1 MPPSFAL
8 ASSGPLLK
16 GWKPRSRPIL
26 FEASRRALLSAE
38 VNILP
43 NSVGRDIAAISCL
56 CHVDTISITNS
67 FHLRQVIRKV
77 NSTSTSYLKMVEKQS
92 PESAWSFS
100 LGSTPSDAGSSV
112 QVHADNGSTRT
123 QSLSGTK
130 RPLTPSV
137 RDLTVDP
144 VKERLSRTGP
154 PSPSIS
160 SHSSEP
166 PLRDDL
172 LRDLIHSYDTHLVT
186 TASVPVSH
194 SRKRPHDGALTDT
207 EPPAKRD
214 RLIEELEQMAPTESK
229 AAIESLPTRQKEI
242 NVPGDPV
249 AFTRAE
255 TTIPT
260 IEGHTRVILPIRS
273 STKRQTSRQQ
283 RRQTTALPEQH
294 EHAETKSEQGT

>member
-1 MPPSFAL
+1 
-8 ASSGPLLK
+8 
-16 GWKPRSRPIL
+16 
-26 FEASRRALLSAE
+26 
-38 VNILP
+38 
-43 NSVGRDIAAISCL
+43 
-56 CHVDTISITNS
+56 
-67 FHLRQVIRKV
+67 
-77 NSTSTSYLKMVEKQS
+77 MVEKQS

-112 QVHADNGSTRT
+112 QVHAENGSPRT

-137 RDLTVDP
+137 RDPTRITVDP

-186 TASVPVSH
+186 TASVPVRH
-194 SRKRPHDGALTDT
+194 SLKRPHDGALTDT
-207 EPPAKRD
+207 EPLAKRD
-214 RLIEELEQMAPTESK
+214 RLIEELEQMAPTGSK

-242 NVPGDPV
+242 NEHGDPA

-260 IEGHTRVILPIRS
+260 IEGHTRVVLPIRS